1 MHKLI
6 KPEKVIFLE
15 IYLFKTTLWCLLE
28 SQSLSSPYCKKLL
41 DVKIG
46 SQRDFQYE
54 TWFNTHTQN
63 AEEKYMNTLYFI
75 SKRKWKIYAWSIQKL
90 VSERCPCGPTANCV
104 GRTRFG
110 FDWYDKFAIVG
121 YWGKVINCLPRTNRG
136 RPNVVIHFPLPL
148 KSHSLT
154 AKVECSFPSYY
165 CNFWEE
171 NKHLWIFECL
181 IVRFI
186 CWPLPFSNRRI
197 IRSDLLFTTNARL
210 EVVSWP
216 HRWSFFDPC
225 MDYHHISPSRN
236 IVQLHRL
243 KVN

>member
-1 MHKLI
+1 MGHSAISNMKHD
-6 KPEKVIFLE
+6 
-15 IYLFKTTLWCLLE
+15 
-28 SQSLSSPYCKKLL
+28 S
-41 DVKIG
+41 
-46 SQRDFQYE
+46 
-54 TWFNTHTQN
+54 THTQN
-63 AEEKYMNTLYFI
+63 AEEKYMYTLYFI
-75 SKRKWKIYAWSIQKL
+75 SKWKWKTYAWSIQKL

-165 CNFWEE
+165 CNFWGE